1 MKIKIAAIVF
11 LLMSVS
17 LFSQVEVFD
26 ALLKKNVTNEGVVD
40 YKNMLENKEKLDIYI
55 HYLEKTSAEASWSDN
70 QKKAF
75 WINAYN
81 AYTIQIILE
90 NYPLSSILKI
100 NSKGKDA
107 WHQDF
112 AIVGGEKYTLN
123 QIEHE
128 ILRKEFS
135 DPRIHVGVNCASFS
149 CPPILNKAFTEKNV
163 EVELERLMKNF
174 VNDPN
179 RNLITEKKITLSKIF
194 EWYQDDF
201 TKNGNL
207 VSYISNYSKIPISK
221 KAKVRYMEYN
231 WNLNE

>member
-40 YKNMLENKEKLDIYI
+40 YKNILKNKEKLDVYV
-55 HYLEKTSAEASWSDN
+55 HYLAKTSPEYSWSDN

-90 NYPLSSILKI
+90 NYPLTSILKI

-201 TKNGNL
+201 TKKGNL